1 MNYTITTYPDGG
13 KYATITNTANNC
25 FTYRIND
32 YSDLFMLKSIKDAWD
47 NMHMLVPGGKRP
59 LNVRIPCMFQQQHD
73 RRFNKNESHELKLI
87 CEFLNSC
94 DFATV
99 EIFHPHNESA
109 ISTILNNVIFTPTKD
124 YYRRV
129 FDNLRKHDVYINDP
143 NKSAP
148 ILLSTDAG
156 SFKWV
161 NKIAEEYKLDLYAAN
176 KMREKGKLT
185 QHIECQ
191 DFKGRDIIIL
201 DDLCVYG
208 GTFVGLGK
216 MLKERNCGKL
226 FLVVSHITVK
236 TPNKELEN
244 LFDTVY
250 TTNSKFDSYDLTNV
264 KVIAEYKELIKN

>member
-1 MNYTITTYPDGG
+1 MKYTITTYPDGG
-13 KYATITNTANNC
+13 QYVRITNTSNIC
-25 FTYRIND
+25 FTYRINN

-47 NMHMLVPGGKRP
+47 SMHSLSPKP
-59 LNVRIPCMFQQQHD
+59 LHVCIPCMFQQQHD
-73 RRFNKNESHELKLI
+73 RRFNENESHELKLV
-87 CEFLNSC
+87 CEFINSC
-94 DFATV
+94 NFATV

-109 ISTILNNVIFTPTKD
+109 ISAILSNVMFTSTKN

-129 FDNLRKHDVYINDP
+129 FDDLRNHNVFINAPDKP
-143 NKSAP
+143 AP

-176 KMREKGKLT
+176 KMREKDKLT
-185 QHIECQ
+185 QRIECQ
-191 DFKGRDIIIL
+191 DFKGQDIIIF

-208 GTFVGLGK
+208 GTFVGLAK

-236 TPNKELEN
+236 NPNKELEN
-244 LFDTVY
+244 LFDRVY
-250 TTNSKFDSYDLTNV
+250 TTNSKFDNYDLANAT
-264 KVIAEYKELIKN
+264 VINEFIFKDTCTY